1 MKEDEIYLIDMWRIF
16 VREWRWFAVPLVAV
30 LAIAFAFTHFARRQ
44 WQASAWIQ
52 IGVLGTTPAGHD
64 PKVEPFARAIDR
76 MKTRMFQD
84 GVLDSQGIPL
94 KGREAALYRKSLKL
108 DPDPYANLIRLDVR
122 ADSPAQARR
131 LALSTAGQL
140 QAIHQR
146 IEATTLKLAHQ
157 RLQAIESELRDAL
170 AERDRLRHPDA
181 PARTAGA
188 RDDGI
193 AKPLLAGI
201 LAGQKDDAIRRLRE
215 ERHGLRAQL
224 EPRLTYGT
232 SLPWPVYVPDRPVFP
247 NVVLA
252 WGLGI
257 LLGGALGV
265 LAAVARNAVRRR
277 RRAGARPPAQE
288 LSTKTVRAGTHA

>member
-16 VREWRWFAVPLVAV
+16 IREWRWFSMSMVVV

-44 WQASAWIQ
+44 WQASAWVQ

-64 PKVEPFARAIDR
+64 PKVEPFQRAIDR

-94 KGREAALYRKSLKL
+94 KSREAALYRKSLKL

-122 ADSPAQARR
+122 ADSQKLARQ
-131 LALSTAGQL
+131 LVLSTAEQL

-146 IEATTLKLAHQ
+146 IGAEASKLAHG
-157 RLQAIESELRDAL
+157 RLQTIESELRDAI
-170 AERDRLRHPDA
+170 ADRNRLLHPEVPAHAIGANGDA
-181 PARTAGA
+181 
-188 RDDGI
+188 I
-193 AKPLLAGI
+193 AKPLLTGI

-215 ERHGLRAQL
+215 ERDDLLARLG
-224 EPRLTYGT
+224 PRLTYAT
-232 SLPWPVYVPDRPVFP
+232 SLPWPVYVPDHPAFP

-257 LLGGALGV
+257 LSGGALGI

-277 RRAGARPPAQE
+277 GARM
-288 LSTKTVRAGTHA
+288 

>member
-16 VREWRWFAVPLVAV
+16 VREWRWFAMSVAV
-30 LAIAFAFTHFARRQ
+30 VLAVAFAFTHFARRQ
-44 WQASAWIQ
+44 WQASAWVQ

-64 PKVEPFARAIDR
+64 PKVEPFQRAIIR

-84 GVLDSQGIPL
+84 GVLASQGIPL
-94 KGREAALYRKSLKL
+94 KSREAALYRKSLKL

-122 ADSPAQARR
+122 ADSPEQARR

-140 QAIHQR
+140 QAIHRR
-146 IEATTLKLAHQ
+146 IEATTLKLAHE
-157 RLQAIESELRDAL
+157 RLQAIESELKDAV
-170 AERDRLRHPDA
+170 ADRDRLLHPA
-181 PARTAGA
+181 PPARAAGA
-188 RDDGI
+188 DGD
-193 AKPLLAGI
+193 AVTTPLLAGI
-201 LAGQKDDAIRRLRE
+201 LAGQKDEAIRRLQK
-215 ERHGLRAQL
+215 ERDDLIAQL

-232 SLPWPVYVPDRPVFP
+232 SLPWPVFAPDKPAFP

-252 WGLGI
+252 WGLGL

-277 RRAGARPPAQE
+277 GKSGMHSPA
-288 LSTKTVRAGTHA
+288 